1 MPKVTFRAIGFSKA
15 NSSAFLTDICY
26 MLPGVTNGISSFL
39 GDAMATLLFLMLNMV
54 WFY

>member
-1 MPKVTFRAIGFSKA
+1 MPKVTLRATGLSKA

-39 GDAMATLLFLMLNMV
+39 GDETGAAPLLFLMLNMV
-54 WFY
+54 